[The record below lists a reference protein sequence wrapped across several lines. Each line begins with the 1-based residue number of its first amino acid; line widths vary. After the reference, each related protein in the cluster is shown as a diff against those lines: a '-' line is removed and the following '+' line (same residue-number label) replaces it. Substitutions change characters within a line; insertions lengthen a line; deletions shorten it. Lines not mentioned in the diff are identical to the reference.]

1 MNNKLNGG
9 INLGIL
15 CNLRKVASRKPR
27 FSIARD
33 EENLGFPGCQLGGF
47 SFCEAPKHENLVS

>member
-15 CNLRKVASRKPR
+15 GNLRKVASRKPR
-27 FSIARD
+27 F
-33 EENLGFPGCQLGGF
+33 PGQ
-47 SFCEAPKHENLVS
+47 